1 MAVEINLNTPLSEA
15 LSNVVQPKLSEV
27 GWSTGGSDDSALGEY
42 IILMLVN
49 GKTQEQ
55 IAAELSN
62 ELLNLGPEDS
72 GATDFAKWLF
82 EQVDLLNAQ
91 INGNAGPPVGPAQQG
106 QAIPSFHDETRH
118 SRNSGRLDADMAEAM
133 EDVQEGS
140 IPTGPRSMRSGARGN
155 NKRLMGQLSKA
166 MDRSNDAVLHK
177 VRLQQGTERI
187 NMHNRQP
194 PRGPRSDQSRNQRF
208 MPYLRPAAVG
218 MPNGGAPGP
227 LINATQQQQMQLFA
241 MLEEQARM
249 MSQIFSPQ
257 QQSFI
262 PQPAINPNFRQGV
275 QQPQKSLFER
285 VEKVPQ
291 HQTSN
296 QNTGSRNNGLRQH
309 QSHPTDVKEQS
320 LPVTSSSVEAESDL
334 SPNSIC
340 RFNLKCTKKDC
351 PFAHQSP
358 AAPPGITMDLSA
370 ECTFGARCQN
380 RKCVM
385 RHPSLA
391 QKATANTNE
400 DCRFFPNC
408 NNPTC
413 PFRHPTSMPMCKFG
427 ANCNRENCKYTHVNI
442 MCKYNP
448 CLNPSCPYKH
458 AEGQKRGGYDDKV
471 WIAGDDQKKDHV
483 SERKFVD
490 DVMEEEELVRPENP
504 QAASSQPPAADV
516 VT

>member
-1 MAVEINLNTPLSEA
+1 M
-15 LSNVVQPKLSEV
+15 
-27 GWSTGGSDDSALGEY
+27 
-42 IILMLVN
+42 
-49 GKTQEQ
+49 
-55 IAAELSN
+55 
-62 ELLNLGPEDS
+62 
-72 GATDFAKWLF
+72 
-82 EQVDLLNAQ
+82 
-91 INGNAGPPVGPAQQG
+91 
-106 QAIPSFHDETRH
+106 
-118 SRNSGRLDADMAEAM
+118 RN
-133 EDVQEGS
+133 
-140 IPTGPRSMRSGARGN
+140 GARGN

-208 MPYLRPAAVG
+208 APYQRPAGLG
-218 MPNGGAPGP
+218 MPDGGAPGP
-227 LINATQQQQMQLFA
+227 LINATPQQQMQLFA
-241 MLEEQARM
+241 MMEEQARI

-257 QQSFI
+257 QQSFM
-262 PQPAINPNFRQGV
+262 PQPAINPNFRQGT

-291 HQTSN
+291 QQSSN
-296 QNTGSRNNGLRQH
+296 QSTGSQSNGLRQH
-309 QSHPTDVKEQS
+309 LSHPTGGKEQS
-320 LPVTSSSVEAESDL
+320 LPVTSSSVEAESDS

-358 AAPPGITMDLSA
+358 AAPPGITLDLSA

-385 RHPSLA
+385 RHPSPA
-391 QKATANTNE
+391 QKAVANTE

-413 PFRHPTSMPMCKFG
+413 PFRHPTSVPMCKFG

-458 AEGQKRGGYDDKV
+458 AEGQKRGGFDDKV

-504 QAASSQPPAADV
+504 QAASSQPPIADV
-516 VT
+516 VA

>member
-82 EQVDLLNAQ
+82 EQVDVLNAQ
-91 INGNAGPPVGPAQQG
+91 INGGAGPPVGPAQQG

-118 SRNSGRLDADMAEAM
+118 SRHSGRLDADTTEAM
-133 EDVQEGS
+133 EDVQGGS
-140 IPTGPRSMRSGARGN
+140 ISMRNGARGN

-208 MPYLRPAAVG
+208 APYQRPAGLG
-218 MPNGGAPGP
+218 MPDGGAPGP
-227 LINATQQQQMQLFA
+227 LINATPQQQMQLFA
-241 MLEEQARM
+241 MMEEQARI

-257 QQSFI
+257 QQSFM
-262 PQPAINPNFRQGV
+262 PQPAINPNFRQGT

-291 HQTSN
+291 QQSSN
-296 QNTGSRNNGLRQH
+296 QSTGSQSNGLRQH
-309 QSHPTDVKEQS
+309 LSHPTGGKEQS
-320 LPVTSSSVEAESDL
+320 LPVTSSSVEAESDS

-358 AAPPGITMDLSA
+358 AAPPGITLDLSA

-385 RHPSLA
+385 RHPSPA
-391 QKATANTNE
+391 QKAVANTE

-413 PFRHPTSMPMCKFG
+413 PFRHPTSVPMCKFG

-458 AEGQKRGGYDDKV
+458 AEGQKRGGFDDKV

-504 QAASSQPPAADV
+504 QAASSQPPIADV
-516 VT
+516 VA